1 MNGHLSIKVVG
12 LSIFFLN
19 LSINKQWVMTLHPQF
34 IIDKEGKPV
43 SVILPMNE
51 FNSILEELEELDDIK
66 LYDAAKKTDSGER
79 YLFSDYVKK
88 RMKKNA

>member
-19 LSINKQWVMTLHPQF
+19 LNINKQWVMTLHPQF
-34 IIDKEGKPV
+34 ITDKEGKPV

-51 FNSILEELEELDDIK
+51 FNSLLEELDDIK
-66 LYDAAKKTDSGER
+66 LYDTAKKTDSGER

-88 RMKKNA
+88 RMKKNT

>member
-1 MNGHLSIKVVG
+1 
-12 LSIFFLN
+12 
-19 LSINKQWVMTLHPQF
+19 MTLHPQF
-34 IIDKEGKPV
+34 ITDKEGKPV

-51 FNSILEELEELDDIK
+51 FNSLLEELDDIK
-66 LYDAAKKTDSGER
+66 LYDASKKTDSGER